1 MPFQQVYFKNVHPK
15 FPDGGK
21 MTQHLESLKVGETIE
36 VRGPA
41 GLLQYRGRGVFAI
54 KPDKKSPPALFTAS
68 KVNMIAGKSGY
79 CYPTICGSV
88 GYENN
93 PENMTVAVF

>member
-1 MPFQQVYFKNVHPK
+1 
-15 FPDGGK
+15 

-68 KVNMIAGKSGY
+68 KVNMIAGE
-79 CYPTICGSV
+79 CGIIV
-88 GYENN
+88 QQF
-93 PENMTVAVF
+93 VAHITRLFLGTFSHYDVIWMFH